1 MGCTQSAE
9 NMTSAPSAIT
19 RSTGG
24 ALDSTSGKSFKELY
38 KLGKALGEGAFSV
51 VNEGTNKETGDSYA
65 IKIVTKSKL
74 TDEDM
79 AALKD
84 EISILKELKHDH
96 IIRLYDVFEENAYFY
111 LVTEQMLGGEL
122 FDRVVAKSYYNE
134 KEARDVCLILFQAL
148 NYCHERTVAHR
159 DLKPENLLLMSKE
172 SDSELKLADF
182 GFAKKV
188 LTPNSLTTQCG
199 TPGYVAPEILEG
211 VAYDTKA
218 DMWSIGVIIYILLGG
233 YPPFI
238 ENNQRELFRKIRKGN
253 YEFHKEYWGG
263 VSPEAKDLISS
274 LLTVNPAKR
283 ISAEA
288 ALKHEWICSDDD
300 KLAAQD
306 LAVNLKEFKRFNA
319 KRKFKGAVQAVI
331 VTNKFKSLGDDFK
344 ANLA

>member
-1 MGCTQSAE
+1 
-9 NMTSAPSAIT
+9 
-19 RSTGG
+19 
-24 ALDSTSGKSFKELY
+24 
-38 KLGKALGEGAFSV
+38 V
-51 VNEGTNKETGDSYA
+51 V
-65 IKIVTKSKL
+65 
-74 TDEDM
+74 
-79 AALKD
+79 
-84 EISILKELKHDH
+84 
-96 IIRLYDVFEENAYFY
+96 
-111 LVTEQMLGGEL
+111 
-122 FDRVVAKSYYNE
+122 
-134 KEARDVCLILFQAL
+134 
-148 NYCHERTVAHR
+148 
-159 DLKPENLLLMSKE
+159 
-172 SDSELKLADF
+172 
-182 GFAKKV
+182 
-188 LTPNSLTTQCG
+188 TPNSLTTQCG

-211 VAYDTKA
+211 TAYDTKA

-319 KRKFKGAVQAVI
+319 KRKFKGAVQAVSSCWP
-331 VTNKFKSLGDDFK
+331 VLDFLFHNELCFTPQYHNIY
-344 ANLA
+344 ASWVSHVFLLFPMRNSPL